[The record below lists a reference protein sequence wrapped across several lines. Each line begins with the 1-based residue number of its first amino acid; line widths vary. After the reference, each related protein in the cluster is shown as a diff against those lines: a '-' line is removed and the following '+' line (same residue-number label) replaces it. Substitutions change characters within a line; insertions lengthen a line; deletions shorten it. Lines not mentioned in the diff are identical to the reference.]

1 MSINNKGQI
10 IALSPGD
17 TLVQIIPDFEN
28 SDRNSTRVF
37 LPDLESGYIIP
48 MKLCLIDE
56 YQEQIQ
62 SENCKGR
69 YPIFCGVLELA
80 TLFFNEK
87 IRRDV
92 LDELYRDGVTFSL
105 YIRQRSTSNDN
116 DQIGPKIIKTYHD
129 CYFYRQ
135 ELAVPEVGLVN
146 NFRYHF
152 TNSEEPW
159 EISLF
164 RINELRPPNQ
174 YIYDYAVSK
183 AIKNLQYPINDVCKA
198 LNNISEQKVIT
209 ASEYIKLVNSNQV

>member
-1 MSINNKGQI
+1 MINNKGLI

-28 SDRNSTRVF
+28 TDKNTNKVIS
-37 LPDLESGYIIP
+37 PDIESGYLIP
-48 MKLCLIDE
+48 LKFCLVDE
-56 YQEQIQ
+56 YQELIQ

-69 YPIFCGVLELA
+69 YPIFCGIFELG
-80 TLFFNEK
+80 TIFFNEK

-105 YIRQRSTSNDN
+105 YIRQYPTTNETA
-116 DQIGPKIIKTYHD
+116 QIGPKIIKTYHE

-135 ELAVPEVGLVN
+135 ELVIPEVGLTN
-146 NFRYHF
+146 SFRYHF

-159 EISLF
+159 EIPME
-164 RINELRPPNQ
+164 RINELKPPNQ

-209 ASEYIKLVNSNQV
+209 AKEYIELVNQKQE